1 MGWKAGD
8 AELMEQDSP
17 PSQRGVSLRA
27 VLLGSLFC
35 LAIAAGEPYGVLVL
49 RGSPLAADFS
59 TGAAIFLFFLLTL
72 LVNPVARLLTGSR
85 LRRGELATIYVMMI
99 VGAAIP
105 SWGFTMNLIPLL
117 GGFFYYATPE
127 NEWAELIQSH
137 LPEWLV
143 PTQQSAI
150 WKLFEGASRG
160 EAVPWALWS
169 RPLLAWGLF
178 VVTMY
183 FVTLCLLVILRRQWV
198 ERERLLFP
206 LAILPLE
213 MSSAEKG
220 EKVPSFFRNYLMW
233 IGFAIPAFINT
244 INALHR
250 YFNYI
255 PQIDLRVF
263 VLILRNSVNL
273 NCNPRFEVIG
283 LSYLLSLDV
292 SFGVWFFAFLSLLQT
307 GVQRMLGWSI
317 GPTQPFSDP
326 APPSVAHM
334 ALGALFF
341 LVLTSFWNSREHLRD
356 VLRKAFRGAPEV
368 DDRGELLSYRVAVFG
383 TILGFLLCLVWLHL
397 GGMNLLTGFV
407 FLVSA
412 LVIFVGL
419 ARIVSQTGLA
429 YGRATVCAP
438 VFTVNTLGTGLVGP
452 AGLTGL
458 GLNFAWSADVRTFV
472 MASAATGL
480 KLAEVTRLEYR
491 RLFWAV
497 ILAILVTLVGSAW
510 AIIKLAYAYGGIN
523 LVGWQFIG
531 LPSFAGNWITRNI
544 NNPEPIHL
552 WHLGFTGIGAA
563 LMAIMTYVKSRFVG
577 FPIHPIGMTL
587 GLTHPI
593 YHVWFSVFVAW
604 LIKAVILK
612 YGGAKLYLR
621 IRPFFLGMVLG
632 AFGSAGVW
640 LIIDS
645 FTGMSGNVFTLG

>member
-1 MGWKAGD
+1 MKPHDEAS
-8 AELMEQDSP
+8 EHH
-17 PSQRGVSLRA
+17 VSIRA
-27 VLLGSLFC
+27 VLLALPLC
-35 LAIAAGEPYGVLVL
+35 LVIAAGEPYGVLVL

-59 TGAAIFLFFLLTL
+59 TGAAIFLFFVLTL
-72 LVNPVARLLTGSR
+72 LVNPVAQLITGSC
-85 LRRGELATIYVMMI
+85 LRRGELATIYIMMI
-99 VGAAIP
+99 VAAAIP

-127 NEWAELIQSH
+127 NEWAELIQPH

-143 PTQQSAI
+143 PDAQNAI
-150 WKLFEGASRG
+150 WKLFEGASRN
-160 EAVPWALWS
+160 EAVPWEVWS

-183 FVTLCLLVILRRQWV
+183 FVTLCLLVILRKQWV

-213 MSSAEKG
+213 MSDQQEGKRIPA
-220 EKVPSFFRNYLMW
+220 FFCNSLTW
-233 IGFAIPAFINT
+233 VGFAIPAFINT
-244 INALHR
+244 LNALHK
-250 YFNYI
+250 YYNFI

-263 VLILRNSVNL
+263 VPLLRNTVNL
-273 NCNPRFEVIG
+273 NCQPRFEVIG

-292 SFGVWFFAFLSLLQT
+292 SFGVWFFAFLSTIQI

-341 LVLTSFWNSREHLRD
+341 LVVASFWNSREHIGD
-356 VLRKAFRGAPEV
+356 VLRKAFRGDPEV
-368 DDRGELLSYRVAVFG
+368 DDQGELLSYRTAVFG
-383 TILGFLLCLVWLHL
+383 TIAGFLLCLMWLYL
-397 GGMNLLTGFV
+397 AGMNLLTSLI

-438 VFTVNTLGTGLVGP
+438 VFTVNTLGTSLVGP
-452 AGLTGL
+452 AGLAGL
-458 GLNFAWSADVRTFV
+458 GLNFAWAADVRTFV

-491 RLFWAV
+491 RLFWAIV
-497 ILAILVTLVGSAW
+497 AAILVTLAGSIFAV
-510 AIIKLAYAYGGIN
+510 IKLAYTYGGIN
-523 LVGWQFIG
+523 LTGWQFIG
-531 LPSFAGNWITRNI
+531 LPSFAGNWITSNI

-552 WHLGFTGIGAA
+552 WHLGFVGIGAS
-563 LMAIMTYVKSRFVG
+563 LMGGLTYIKSRFIG
-577 FPIHPIGMTL
+577 FPIHPIGMAL

-593 YHVWFSVFVAW
+593 SQIWFSVFMAW
-604 LIKAVILK
+604 LFKAVILK
-612 YGGAKLYLR
+612 YGGAKIYMRL
-621 IRPFFLGMVLG
+621 RPFFLGMVLG
-632 AFGSAGVW
+632 AFGSAGIW
-640 LIIDS
+640 LIIDY